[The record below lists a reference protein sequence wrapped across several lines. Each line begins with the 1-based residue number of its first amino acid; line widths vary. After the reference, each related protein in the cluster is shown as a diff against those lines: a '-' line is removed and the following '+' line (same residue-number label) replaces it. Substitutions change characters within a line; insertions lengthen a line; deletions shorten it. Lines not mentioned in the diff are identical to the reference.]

1 MERPFSYETIRAAR
15 SKRAFAKA
23 VPQHNLRGFFMQRGD
38 STKYLKQFLLILA
51 ISFVGEGL
59 HAFIPLPIPASI
71 YGILILFLC
80 LQFHVLSLHHV
91 KETARFLIEI
101 MPVMFIPAAVELIET
116 GGGLKTMLLS
126 IVVSVCVVTVLVMV
140 VSGHATQFVIRK
152 ERKNM
157 KELLTNSV
165 FFGAFVSLAAYEIG
179 VWVKKKSGWAICNPL
194 LIAII
199 LVIGV
204 LLALQI
210 PYDVYEE
217 GAQYISYLLTPATV
231 CLAVPLYEQVE
242 LLRKHKKAI
251 AAGLLAGML
260 TSLLSILLLAALFR
274 LNHEE
279 YVTLLPKS
287 ITTAIGMGVSE
298 ELGGL
303 VTVTV
308 AVIIMTGVVGNIV
321 AESVCRLFRLEEPV
335 AKGIAIGSA
344 SHAIGTAKAMEMG
357 EVEGAMSSLSIAVTG
372 LITVAG
378 AALFAGLW

>member
-1 MERPFSYETIRAAR
+1 
-15 SKRAFAKA
+15 
-23 VPQHNLRGFFMQRGD
+23 
-38 STKYLKQFLLILA
+38 
-51 ISFVGEGL
+51 
-59 HAFIPLPIPASI
+59 
-71 YGILILFLC
+71 
-80 LQFHVLSLHHV
+80 
-91 KETARFLIEI
+91 
-101 MPVMFIPAAVELIET
+101 
-116 GGGLKTMLLS
+116 
-126 IVVSVCVVTVLVMV
+126 
-140 VSGHATQFVIRK
+140 
-152 ERKNM
+152 M
-157 KELLTNSV
+157 KELLTNSA
-165 FFGAFVSLAAYEIG
+165 FFGAFVSLGAYEIG
-179 VWVKKKSGWAICNPL
+179 VWIKKKSGWAICNPL
-194 LIAII
+194 LIAILLI
-199 LVIGV
+199 IGV
-204 LLALQI
+204 LLALHI

-242 LLRKHKKAI
+242 LLRQHKKAI
-251 AAGLLAGML
+251 AAGLIAGML
-260 TSLLSILLLAALFR
+260 ASLLSILLLAAIFK